1 MYLISYIVFIN
12 IASYVNY
19 FILNNNLFLL
29 IKGRKFLAIISLC
42 FIPNNKDIYYLV
54 LGVVL
59 FEIQNSE
66 DELIQKH
73 INYIFVH
80 MAKSEKNEGKIA
92 FNVKLQ

>member
-12 IASYVNY
+12 IASFVNY

-29 IKGRKFLAIISLC
+29 IKRRNFLAIISLC

-59 FEIQNSE
+59 FEIQNRE

-73 INYIFVH
+73 INYIFAH

-92 FNVKLQ
+92 FTVKLQ